1 MKHAISTC
9 LLLLLSFYS
18 SSQWK
23 TLYEGGIGT
32 PLSLRYDCSPTFM
45 FSPDQSSNQSIVS
58 FNVVDN
64 QNASVMS
71 AYLSPFSSQCELK
84 AGIYKYLP
92 EMGQYTSLRIYLDLE
107 LPDSVGTIYYATAPD
122 STLTNPN
129 TGANN
134 WTDFASNISSTPIYF
149 SNLNGNQTIF
159 LYTLFNISP
168 GNVTYKYLHIEAD
181 TTQMLSVSNKINA
194 EFDVFSFGKKLSVK
208 PPIDQTNYTIQLI
221 DFSGNCVYQNQFAG
235 DQELPLNYSAGF
247 YLVVITQNN
256 ITYRKKIYLE

>member
-1 MKHAISTC
+1 MKHTISTC

-23 TLYEGGIGT
+23 TLYEGGVGT

-45 FSPDQSSNQSIVS
+45 FSPDQSSNQTIVS
-58 FNVVDN
+58 FNAADN
-64 QNASVMS
+64 QNASEMS

-84 AGIYKYLP
+84 AGIFKYLP

-107 LPDSVGTIYYATAPD
+107 LPDSIGTIYYATAPD
-122 STLTNPN
+122 SSITNPN

-134 WTDFASNISSTPIYF
+134 WIDFASDISSTPI
-149 SNLNGNQTIF
+149 
-159 LYTLFNISP
+159 FNISP

-181 TTQMLSVSNKINA
+181 TTQMLSVANTINA
-194 EFDVFSFGKKLSVK
+194 DFKVFSFGKKLSVK
-208 PPIDQTNYTIQLI
+208 PPIGQTNYTIQLF

-256 ITYRKKIYLE
+256 LTYRTKIYLE